1 MNAALIDRRG
11 SLGLRARVVQIFVTL
26 ALVVCALARPLAA
39 NASGHTK
46 GRALQPLA
54 SELKPGDY
62 IWHPEISPSG
72 PVVVIVSLPEQRM
85 YVYRNGVRI
94 GRSTVS
100 TGKPGKRTP
109 TGVFTVLQKK
119 VSHESSIYKGAQMPH
134 MQRLTW
140 SGIAMHAGQLPGYPA
155 SAGCVRMPE
164 DFAEKLYSVTSN
176 GTTVI
181 IADNDSA
188 PSHTTRP
195 GVLFSGTSGGLP
207 QPIPKSRF
215 VWTPEKATKGPMSI
229 IVSAGDGTAHVYR
242 NGVEIG
248 HALIGGLSTRTVSGT
263 HVFSALTT
271 VDSDGRRDWLSSTS
285 IGGRRPN
292 LEDLAKRVTIPPAF
306 RDDVRVLITP
316 GTTLIVTDQPVSGRT
331 HSAPGFNI
339 LAAKGAT
346 SALD

>member
-1 MNAALIDRRG
+1 MRSKHTI
-11 SLGLRARVVQIFVTL
+11 SYTGLVF
-26 ALVVCALARPLAA
+26 ALVLAFAPAA
-39 NASGHTK
+39 VAFTK
-46 GRALQPLA
+46 GRVVAPFT
-54 SELKPGDY
+54 SEFKPGDY
-62 IWHPEISPSG
+62 IWHPEISPAG
-72 PVVVIVSLPEQRM
+72 PVVIIVSLPDQVM

-119 VSHESSIYKGAQMPH
+119 VTHESNIYKGAKMPH

-155 SAGCVRMPE
+155 SAGCVRIPE

-195 GVLFSGTSGGLP
+195 GALFSGTTGAPG
-207 QPIPKSRF
+207 QPVPERRF
-215 VWTPEKATKGPMSI
+215 VWTPEKATNGPVSI
-229 IVSAGDGTAHVYR
+229 IVSATDGVAHLYR

-248 HALIGGLSTRTVSGT
+248 RASIGGLNTRLVSGT
-263 HVFSALTT
+263 HVFCALAT
-271 VDSDGRRDWLSSTS
+271 VDSEGRRDWLSSTS
-285 IGGRRPN
+285 IGRRRPN
-292 LEDLAKRVTIPPAF
+292 IKDLVKRVTIPPAF
-306 RDDVRVLITP
+306 LDDVRVLITP

-331 HSAPGFNI
+331 HSTPGFNI
-339 LAAKGAT
+339 LTAEGMT
-346 SALD
+346 SRVR

>member
-1 MNAALIDRRG
+1 MTLKHTILYTGFALAVALAVAPAALP
-11 SLGLRARVVQIFVTL
+11 AF
-26 ALVVCALARPLAA
+26 
-39 NASGHTK
+39 TK
-46 GRALQPLA
+46 GRVVAPFTPA
-54 SELKPGDY
+54 FKPGDY
-62 IWHPEISPSG
+62 IWHPEVSPAG
-72 PVVVIVSLPEQRM
+72 PVVIIVSLPDQVM

-119 VSHESSIYKGAQMPH
+119 VHHESNIYKGAKMPH

-164 DFAEKLYSVTSN
+164 DFAEKLYSITTN

-181 IADNDSA
+181 IANNNSA

-195 GVLFSGTSGGLP
+195 GALFSGTTGTLG
-207 QPIPKSRF
+207 QPVPERGF
-215 VWTPEKATKGPMSI
+215 VWTPEKATKGPVSI
-229 IVSAGDGTAHVYR
+229 IVSARDGTAYVYR

-248 HALIGGLSTRTVSGT
+248 GASIRGLNMRSFSGT
-263 HVFSALTT
+263 HVFSALGT
-271 VDSDGRRDWLSSTS
+271 VDSEGRGDWLSSTS

-292 LEDLAKRVTIPPAF
+292 IKDLAKRVSIPPTF
-306 RDDVRVLITP
+306 IDDVRVLITP

-331 HSAPGFNI
+331 HSALGFNI
-339 LAAKGAT
+339 LTAEGAT
-346 SALD
+346 SASN

>member
-1 MNAALIDRRG
+1 MRLKHTILYTGFAFAVVLAVAPAAL
-11 SLGLRARVVQIFVTL
+11 
-26 ALVVCALARPLAA
+26 AA
-39 NASGHTK
+39 FTK
-46 GRALQPLA
+46 GHVVAPFT
-54 SELKPGDY
+54 SEFKPGDY
-62 IWHPEISPSG
+62 IWHPKVSPAG
-72 PVVVIVSLPEQRM
+72 PVVVIVSLPDQVM

-109 TGVFTVLQKK
+109 TGVFTILQKK
-119 VSHESSIYKGAQMPH
+119 VHHESNIYKGAKMPH
-134 MQRLTW
+134 MQRITW
-140 SGIAMHAGQLPGYPA
+140 SGIALHAGQLPGYPA
-155 SAGCVRMPE
+155 SAGCVRRPE

-181 IADNDSA
+181 IADNNST

-195 GVLFSGTSGGLP
+195 GALFSGTTGASG
-207 QPIPKSRF
+207 QPVPERGF
-215 VWTPEKATKGPMSI
+215 VWTPEKATKGPLSI
-229 IVSAGDGTAHVYR
+229 IVSATDGVAHVYR

-248 HALIGGLSTRTVSGT
+248 HAPVGGLSARLVSGT
-263 HVFSALTT
+263 HVFSALAT

-292 LEDLAKRVTIPPAF
+292 IKDLAKRVTIPPAF

-339 LAAKGAT
+339 LTAEGTT
-346 SALD
+346 STSRVR